1 MRTFL
6 SKKKDQ
12 LSKKEKNTYSDKEIT
27 DWDRII
33 LEKQLNMKTSNTRRT
48 LECNKVRG
56 FKKWSYKRKW
66 YEIMSQNMVVVSA
79 VQ

>member
-1 MRTFL
+1 M
-6 SKKKDQ
+6 
-12 LSKKEKNTYSDKEIT
+12 T

-48 LECNKVRG
+48 LECNKVRR

-66 YEIMSQNMVVVSA
+66 YEIMPQNMVVVSA